1 MEPGMPRDD
10 SLLTAAQKQF
20 GDLTTD
26 SQKSAMDAELALTE
40 SRDAEA
46 ATEAAYRPERSR
58 SETELAK
65 NETSARCGA

>member
-1 MEPGMPRDD
+1 MEPPVSRDD

-40 SRDAEA
+40 SQDAEA
-46 ATEAAYRPERSR
+46 ATEA
-58 SETELAK
+58 LA
-65 NETSARCGA
+65 NVDVFQVPQQR